1 MASRISNLRVPF
13 ILSNPQL
20 IWEGQ
25 GVFRACST
33 PRRDKALGFYL
44 SSEVG
49 SATGLYGLWKS
60 KPAEK
65 SHSPTSW
72 LRLWQ

>member
-20 IWEGQ
+20 IREG
-25 GVFRACST
+25 VCRACST

-65 SHSPTSW
+65 SHSPNSW